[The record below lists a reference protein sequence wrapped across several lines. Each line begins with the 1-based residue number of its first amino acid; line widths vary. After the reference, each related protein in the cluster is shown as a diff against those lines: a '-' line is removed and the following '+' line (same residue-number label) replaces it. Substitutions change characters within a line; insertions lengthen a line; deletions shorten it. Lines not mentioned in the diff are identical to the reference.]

1 MFLLKLTL
9 INRFD
14 DSEVTA
20 TVGVSRDL
28 LNDTAF
34 KLTILFNVFLY
45 GFLIQS
51 GFSLCNLVTICVKID
66 LKH

>member
-1 MFLLKLTL
+1 MFVLKLTL

-34 KLTILFNVFLY
+34 KLTILLTCF
-45 GFLIQS
+45 
-51 GFSLCNLVTICVKID
+51 CTAC
-66 LKH
+66 